1 MKKIADER
9 TSEHYEKLLK
19 ENQRL
24 HERIVTLEVEIDS
37 LKSKNAA
44 IMNEIDKR
52 AHGLYLAQIA
62 RIKQISDQAVSDH
75 EIGQQDH
82 GSHT

>member
-44 IMNEIDKR
+44 IMNEID
-52 AHGLYLAQIA
+52 
-62 RIKQISDQAVSDH
+62 
-75 EIGQQDH
+75 
-82 GSHT
+82 